1 MPAAC
6 SISPNQVIVNLYG
19 QTICEGV
26 CVKIWKVQRAP
37 RADIRVGQII
47 WFESE
52 IFFGG
57 KEVAYRPMGGS
68 KGPVS
73 RYEGE
78 VQGIIAWQKYWVKF
92 NVGVKGREMF
102 QLWVPIDWTAL
113 GFVLRTR
120 HMLQR
125 HQLMD
130 NIPLPPAITGT
141 LLQTRMTTTSRGERI
156 HMEREVAEVLARG
169 GAEGENHSGG
179 GKE

>member
-1 MPAAC
+1 
-6 SISPNQVIVNLYG
+6 
-19 QTICEGV
+19 
-26 CVKIWKVQRAP
+26 
-37 RADIRVGQII
+37 
-47 WFESE
+47 
-52 IFFGG
+52 
-57 KEVAYRPMGGS
+57 
-68 KGPVS
+68 
-73 RYEGE
+73 
-78 VQGIIAWQKYWVKF
+78 
-92 NVGVKGREMF
+92 MF

-169 GAEGENHSGG
+169 GAEGENCSGE